1 MTISEFNKTRFN
13 CGMFAIYEGNKY
25 QIVSVE
31 FDEAL
36 IGLSGVVFGSEAP
49 YWVRCENVE
58 IVPQP

>member
-1 MTISEFNKTRFN
+1 MTINEFNETRFS
-13 CGMFAIYEGNKY
+13 CGMFAIYEGNRY

-36 IGLSGVVFGSEAP
+36 IALSGVVSGSDDP

-58 IVPQP
+58 LVK